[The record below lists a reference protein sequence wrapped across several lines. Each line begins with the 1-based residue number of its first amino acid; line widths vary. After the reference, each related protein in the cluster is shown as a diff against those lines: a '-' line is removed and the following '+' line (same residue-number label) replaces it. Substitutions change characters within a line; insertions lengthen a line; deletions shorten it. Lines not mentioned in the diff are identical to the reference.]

1 MITILLTVTGLAIG
15 AFVGRS
21 LAQRGI
27 TGATA
32 LEGRQGIA
40 LVVVFLA
47 GVAGLLLYFRH
58 KFPWLPTMP
67 AVYAEAA
74 LVPTVLLVASTG
86 LGLLVFMEWSGRHD
100 KSRLRSLIVSAVFLF
115 FCLGFL
121 WFWMMPVDR
130 KLGPSAILD
139 GVVIQTTPY
148 TCAPASIATLTR
160 HVLGD
165 NSATERTLVA
175 LTRTTRGGTSTLDE
189 IRAMR
194 AAGLG
199 ARFAT
204 GLTMDSLVASG
215 SFALLHVDEPVAGTT
230 IRHAIALLHIDPV
243 AQTVVVGNPLHG
255 RQIKRFDEMEGYWL
269 GETVFVDRSPEGN

>member
-1 MITILLTVTGLAIG
+1 
-15 AFVGRS
+15 
-21 LAQRGI
+21 
-27 TGATA
+27 
-32 LEGRQGIA
+32 
-40 LVVVFLA
+40 
-47 GVAGLLLYFRH
+47 
-58 KFPWLPTMP
+58 MP
-67 AVYAEAA
+67 AVYAEAV

-86 LGLLVFMEWSGRHD
+86 LGLVVFMEWPGRHD

-115 FCLGFL
+115 FCLSFL
-121 WFWMMPVDR
+121 SFWMMPVGR

-139 GVVIQTTPY
+139 GVVLQTTPY

-160 HVLGD
+160 HVLAD
-165 NSATERTLVA
+165 SSATERSMVA

-204 GLTMDSLVASG
+204 GLTLNSLVASG
-215 SFALLHVDEPVAGTT
+215 SFALLHVDEPAGGTT
-230 IRHAIALLHIDPV
+230 IRHAIALLHVDPV
-243 AQTVVVGNPLHG
+243 AETVVVGNPLHG

-269 GETVFVDRSPEGN
+269 GEAVLVDRTPQGN